1 MRDFFLQFSSR
12 KRENPQD
19 IWKKSTRFLAHFSR
33 RFYPQDIW
41 KKSTRFLAHISRRFH
56 WQDIWKKST
65 RFLAH
70 FSRRFHWQDIKKK
83 STRFLAHFSCVIYIH
98 KCGTY
103 IHKYSEIYRL
113 DIFGQNWLLY
123 FLPINRHILSALP
136 RYVWFLL

>member
-1 MRDFFLQFSSR
+1 MSKKPTNIVEKKECEIFFFNFLAE
-12 KRENPQD
+12 KMENPQD
-19 IWKKSTRFLAHFSR
+19 IWKKSTRFLAHFSW
-33 RFYPQDIW
+33 RFYP
-41 KKSTRFLAHISRRFH
+41 
-56 WQDIWKKST
+56 QDIWKKST